1 MSGHERPAP
10 YNVPVEQGRFYNATS
25 RRMEVEREEG
35 RKAGSKVPPAKRKA
49 KRRRKK

>member
-1 MSGHERPAP
+1 MAWEHKGGPFALTDARGHRIP
-10 YNVPVEQGRFYNATS
+10 NG
-25 RRMEVEREEG
+25 EG